1 MLIFLNI
8 FLCIYFGT
16 YVCTVHIV
24 HIYTKYIC
32 RTRVVAGHI
41 YVDISHNTEDEYIF
55 VDTSTSDLLVVRN
68 TKDIEYDNNKDII
81 KKMSQ
86 INTGWSP
93 MIYVNVDSPNL
104 GFTYLNYLGEEQ
116 WR

>member
-1 MLIFLNI
+1 MPLIYPITLRRNIYLLIFLNI

-55 VDTSTSDLLVVRN
+55 VDTSTSDL
-68 TKDIEYDNNKDII
+68 
-81 KKMSQ
+81 
-86 INTGWSP
+86 G
-93 MIYVNVDSPNL
+93 
-104 GFTYLNYLGEEQ
+104 GEKY
-116 WR
+116 